1 MSCDTLSPP
10 ANPSPLAL
18 FFDHTHK
25 VLLVEFA
32 GVFDKSVTLQLNAA
46 AKAVV
51 NHHGHVAVILDF
63 SRVTDF
69 AIQLRD
75 WPELGN
81 SRRAIR
87 GTQRVL
93 VAPQKEIFSNLH
105 LHGTHYAAA
114 GDGTTA
120 VATRIQAQ
128 HLLGLT
134 DPRFEPL
141 TLP

>member
-1 MSCDTLSPP
+1 MPSES
-10 ANPSPLAL
+10 PSPLSRPSPLEL
-18 FFDHTHK
+18 FFDHEHK
-25 VLLVEFA
+25 VLLVEFS
-32 GVFDKSVTLQLNAA
+32 GVFDKSVTLRLNAA

-51 NHHGHVAVILDF
+51 EHHGHVAVILDF
-63 SRVTDF
+63 SGVTDF

-87 GTQRVL
+87 GTPRVL
-93 VAPQKEIFSNLH
+93 VAPQKEIFANLH

-120 VATRIQAQ
+120 VGSRAQAQ

-134 DPRFEPL
+134 DPKFEPL
-141 TLP
+141 QLP